1 MGWLQI
7 LTGLDDQVVDYP
19 FSRGDIGRYHALV
32 AGADERCVDDQT
44 AHDMLL
50 DDYADRLSRETS
62 IFGRQMLHRR
72 LRNGGDGA
80 RVRALLAAPEL
91 LARLGAICR
100 PLRTAETE
108 IAEHLFGAA
117 LPPAPGWVRWLWVL
131 PVAWLA
137 SIALAFVLPLG
148 WVAAVALTLVLVA
161 IQTAWHERAQEWD
174 RVLLPLRTMLDVH
187 HALGREPDD
196 AGLLTPFVA
205 DAPAAGKLRR
215 RFELALGDR
224 VPGQREY
231 RDWLLQANVKRY
243 CATRDALMAHRDFL
257 RRSFELVAALEADCA
272 LARHLQDTDV
282 FCWAEPAITLTLQ
295 GVVHPLL
302 AQPAPVDFGLGRDVG
317 GAFISGQNGVGKST
331 LLRTVGINL
340 IAARSFGFCYATSA
354 RVPLSPVYA
363 SMQSE
368 DAMDSG
374 ESLYMAELRRAREL
388 LALAAQGPAVF
399 IIDEIFRGTNHLESV
414 SAAAAVLH
422 ELARHHLVIVSSHN
436 LELAPLLRTRLAPFC
451 VEAVNGAVRVRPG
464 VLVETNGIRLL
475 AGSGFDP
482 AIQRDA
488 DIVFAWLS
496 RHARG
501 EDAGPPPVL
510 TSENPGQTP
519 VLRQQ
524 A

>member
-7 LTGLDDQVVDYP
+7 LTGLDDQVADYP
-19 FSRGDIGRYHALV
+19 FSRGDIGRYQALV
-32 AGADERCVDDQT
+32 ARADERRVDDQT
-44 AHDMLL
+44 ARDMLL
-50 DDYADRLSRETS
+50 DDYADLLGRETS
-62 IFGRQMLHRR
+62 IVGRQMLHRR
-72 LRNGGDGA
+72 LRGGGDGG
-80 RVRALLAAPEL
+80 RVHALLAAPEV
-91 LARLGAICR
+91 LARLGQLCR
-100 PLRTAETE
+100 PLRAAETE
-108 IAEHLFGAA
+108 IAEPLFGDA

-148 WVAAVALTLVLVA
+148 WVAAVALTMVLLA
-161 IQTAWHERAQEWD
+161 IQTAWHERAQECD
-174 RVLLPLRTMLDVH
+174 CVLLPLRTMLDVH
-187 HALGREPDD
+187 HAVGNEPDD
-196 AGLLTPFVA
+196 AGLLTPFVPEA
-205 DAPAAGKLRR
+205 AAAGKLRR

-243 CATRDALMAHRDFL
+243 RATRTALMEHRDFL
-257 RRSFELVAALEADCA
+257 RRSFELVADLEADCA
-272 LARHLQDTDV
+272 LARHLQGVDV
-282 FCWAEPAITLTLQ
+282 FCWAEPAAALALQ

-302 AQPAPVDFGLGRDVG
+302 AQPAPVDFAVEEGE

-340 IAARSFGFCYATSA
+340 IAARAFGFCYAASA
-354 RVPLSPVYA
+354 RVPPVPVYA

-368 DAMDSG
+368 DAMDRG

-422 ELARHHLVIVSSHN
+422 ELARRHLVIVSSHN
-436 LELAPLLRTRLAPFC
+436 LELAPLLRARLAPFC
-451 VEAVNGAVRVRPG
+451 VEAVNGQIRVRPG
-464 VLVETNGIRLL
+464 LLVDTNGIRLL

-482 AIQRDA
+482 AIERDA
-488 DIVFAWLS
+488 DRVFAWLS

-501 EDAGPPPVL
+501 EEAGPLPFC
-510 TSENPGQTP
+510 
-519 VLRQQ
+519 
-524 A
+524 

>member
-7 LTGLDDQVVDYP
+7 LTGLDNDVVDYP
-19 FSRGDIGRYHALV
+19 FSRGDIARYHTLV
-32 AGADERCVDDQT
+32 TRPEECGVDVQT
-44 AHDMLL
+44 ARDMLL
-50 DDYADRLSRETS
+50 DDYADALGRDTS

-72 LRNGGDGA
+72 LHGDGKLEPA
-80 RVRALLAAPEL
+80 RVRSLLAAPEM

-100 PLRTAETE
+100 PLRAAETE
-108 IAEHLFGAA
+108 IAQHLFGDP
-117 LPPAPGWVRWLWVL
+117 LPPPPRWVRWLWVL
-131 PVAWLA
+131 PLAWLA
-137 SIALAFVLPLG
+137 SIALAFVVPLG
-148 WVAAVALTLVLVA
+148 WVTAVALTMALVA

-187 HALGREPDD
+187 RALGSEP
-196 AGLLTPFVA
+196 AMAELAPFAA
-205 DAPAAGKLRR
+205 DAASAGQLRR

-243 CATRDALMAHRDFL
+243 FGTRAALMTHRDFL
-257 RRSFELVAALEADCA
+257 RQSFALVAALEADCA
-272 LARHLQDTDV
+272 LARHLQGIDT
-282 FCWAEPAITLTLQ
+282 FCWAETGVALTLR
-295 GVVHPLL
+295 GVLHPLL
-302 AQPAPVDFGLGRDVG
+302 ARPAPVDFAPGRG

-340 IAARSFGFCYATSA
+340 IAARAFGFCYATAAQVPSA
-354 RVPLSPVYA
+354 PVYA

-388 LALAAQGPAVF
+388 LALAAAGPAVF

-414 SAAAAVLH
+414 AAAAAVLH

-451 VEAVNGAVRVRPG
+451 VAAIDGAVCVRPG
-464 VLVETNGIRLL
+464 VLAETNGIRLL

-488 DIVFAWLS
+488 NTVFAWLS
-496 RHARG
+496 KHARG

-510 TSENPGQTP
+510 H
-519 VLRQQ
+519 
-524 A
+524 